1 MLLDVTHVT
10 VQPDFTLVL
19 EFENKERRS
28 FNMAAYM
35 DQKPWVRLML
45 IGDGF
50 ALTRYCEPV
59 PN

>member
-50 ALTRYCEPV
+50 ALTR
-59 PN
+59 